1 MGKFGSK
8 RKQFIGWCSKE
19 LFEFLASVGKD
30 TSQQLTEHEVSD
42 IIKRYSAENNLF
54 HPERKK
60 KILCDSKLYKLFSRN
75 SVNSSSMHQPLKKH
89 FADNQSDDDLGLAE
103 ELGWFVADDEQNAEV
118 TCKKQRFSTSEAECQ
133 EKEAV
138 PLARK
143 SCFASVTTQN
153 IKLVYLR
160 RNVVEEL
167 SKESENFDAKV
178 IGSFVRVKA
187 DPYDYSQKN
196 SHLLVQV
203 KGVRRTRQNGDSK
216 DSILVQVSDMMG
228 EIPICKLA
236 DENFTEEECQDLRR
250 RVKDG
255 LLKRPVVVEFKEKA
269 RILHEAI
276 TKDWIQRELVILERL
291 ISQANLKG
299 WRKELSE
306 YLERLGKLKNPEEQ
320 SRLLQEIPKVVADDE
335 DVEPASEEV
344 CRKDEQEVTE
354 SQEIAPNEATEVKKF
369 TRGSQI
375 YWCSL
380 SGADVAGDKVGDIS
394 PYGPTRCIW
403 SDKDAKSR
411 EEKSGNMK
419 IDGQG
424 DEVSNNFPSGFTSC
438 GWLDEDDK
446 TTEERSKTTK
456 TDYEGD
462 EVGTNCPSGVVASFF
477 SEKVDE
483 DETREEINK
492 NTQTN
497 DDQHQ
502 ESHNTASETREDG
515 MLQMQNQAAKK
526 YRLHPEHQFLANA
539 SLSKNEQVELLK
551 GLHDNGNTSKHPSGV
566 EFIQLIEADD
576 DVPASNNGG
585 GSSVKAKNNQVKK
598 PFADNVVVIELSDDE
613 DDNDDCKQTVGL
625 NGSKQ
630 MIDMNA
636 KIWNCMNPSGVQ
648 MKGLFSMV
656 LLRRW
661 LETRTSPYIAQYKVW
676 REDQSKEEAVVLDEA
691 IRQAFGLRL

>member
-89 FADNQSDDDLGLAE
+89 FADNQSDDDLGLA
-103 ELGWFVADDEQNAEV
+103 ADDEQNAEV

-255 LLKRPVVVEFKEKA
+255 LLKRPVVANK
-269 RILHEAI
+269 
-276 TKDWIQRELVILERL
+276 ELVAL
-291 ISQANLKG
+291 NLLLCT
-299 WRKELSE
+299 LSE

-380 SGADVAGDKVGDIS
+380 SGADVAG
-394 PYGPTRCIW
+394 
-403 SDKDAKSR
+403 
-411 EEKSGNMK
+411 
-419 IDGQG
+419 
-424 DEVSNNFPSGFTSC
+424 
-438 GWLDEDDK
+438 L
-446 TTEERSKTTK
+446 
-456 TDYEGD
+456 
-462 EVGTNCPSGVVASFF
+462 
-477 SEKVDE
+477 
-483 DETREEINK
+483 
-492 NTQTN
+492 
-497 DDQHQ
+497 
-502 ESHNTASETREDG
+502 
-515 MLQMQNQAAKK
+515 
-526 YRLHPEHQFLANA
+526 
-539 SLSKNEQVELLK
+539 
-551 GLHDNGNTSKHPSGV
+551 
-566 EFIQLIEADD
+566 
-576 DVPASNNGG
+576 
-585 GSSVKAKNNQVKK
+585 GSSS
-598 PFADNVVVIELSDDE
+598 VILLLLLYVSTQNLCRHFLSYL
-613 DDNDDCKQTVGL
+613 TF
-625 NGSKQ
+625 
-630 MIDMNA
+630 
-636 KIWNCMNPSGVQ
+636 
-648 MKGLFSMV
+648 LF
-656 LLRRW
+656 
-661 LETRTSPYIAQYKVW
+661 I
-676 REDQSKEEAVVLDEA
+676 
-691 IRQAFGLRL
+691 